1 MNLSHLSR
9 PPLSLTPAVPQV
21 ETKDTTAHLSSQLP
35 HALFKEK
42 ISVREGLHER
52 MIALDTCRLVEE
64 SAEQGAHV
72 RAWQRPGVAL
82 LSIEGQ
88 EYLLP
93 LSFLCS
99 SHLIC
104 R

>member
-1 MNLSHLSR
+1 MSLSHLSR

-21 ETKDTTAHLSSQLP
+21 VTKDTIAHLSSQLP

-42 ISVREGLHER
+42 ISIREGLHER
-52 MIALDTCRLVEE
+52 TITIDTCRLVKER
-64 SAEQGAHV
+64 AEQGAHV
-72 RAWQRPGVAL
+72 RAWQRRGVAL

-99 SHLIC
+99 SDLIC
-104 R
+104 H